1 MGRRV
6 ADAGATGGSG
16 VCGIAGV
23 WCFGAATE
31 GDIRA
36 RVVAMSD
43 TLERRGP
50 DASGTWVDSRVG
62 LGLGHR
68 RLSILDLSSAANQ
81 PMIHDSYVITYNGE
95 IYNFVELRRRLA
107 LEGAVFRT
115 QSDTEVILAA
125 VARWGIAATLPR
137 LRGMFAFAMWDAKR
151 RTLALARDPLGIKP
165 LYYGWN
171 GKDFV
176 FASEL
181 KAISEAPGFSRE
193 LNREAMA
200 DFIGKS
206 YVPAP
211 QSVFRDI
218 YKLRPGRVVT
228 INERGEWREEIFF
241 DATAAASSPS
251 QRGSDADEA
260 VEDLHDAIAD
270 AVRCHTVADV
280 PIGTFLSGG
289 IDSTLVTCLMQSTS
303 ARPVRTFAAGF
314 EDEDFDEAG
323 KAREI
328 AKHLGTDHHEIT
340 VSAQAMLAEVPTL
353 PLVYDEPFGDSS
365 QIPTCLLAKFARKHV
380 TVVLSGDGGDELFC
394 GYDRYVRTWQA
405 WHLVRWLP
413 LWMRRAGRIVM
424 SQALQAG
431 RRDAPMGRQARLL
444 SLLDADG
451 FEMVYERLTTNRLPD
466 VLLDEEPRVV
476 PEPSRHAMRTVEDL
490 MLRDLSTYLPDDI
503 LTKVDRASMIVGLE
517 VRVPLLDLEVVAR
530 ALRIPLDYKWRA
542 GEQKW
547 ILKRI
552 LERYLPRKLFVHPKH
567 GFRVPLASWLRGP
580 LRDWAEDLITER
592 ALSQHGLFD
601 GAAVRRVWRAHLD
614 GVRGLHHALW
624 DILMLQA
631 WLREW
636 RCYS

>member
-1 MGRRV
+1 M
-6 ADAGATGGSG
+6 
-16 VCGIAGV
+16 CGIAGV
-23 WCFGAATE
+23 WCFGATT
-31 GDIRA
+31 DDDVRA
-36 RVVAMSD
+36 RVVAMSKA
-43 TLERRGP
+43 LERRGP

-81 PMIHDSYVITYNGE
+81 PMIHDGYVITYNGE
-95 IYNFVELRRRLA
+95 IYNFAELRRRLA
-107 LEGAVFRT
+107 SEGAVFRT

-125 VARWGIAATLPR
+125 AARWGVAATLPR

-151 RTLALARDPLGIKP
+151 RTLILARDPLGIKP
-165 LYYGWN
+165 LYYGRSQN
-171 GKDFV
+171 DFV

-181 KAISEAPGFSRE
+181 KAIAAASGFRRE
-193 LNREAMA
+193 LNREALA

-218 YKLRPGRVVT
+218 YKLRPGHVVT

-241 DATAAASSPS
+241 DVIAAAPS
-251 QRGSDADEA
+251 RSHRESNCGIPDEA
-260 VEDLHDAIAD
+260 IENVHDAIAD

-289 IDSTLVTCLMQSTS
+289 IDSTLVTCLMQSS
-303 ARPVRTFAAGF
+303 SDRPVRTFSAGF

-340 VSAQAMLAEVPTL
+340 VSAQAMLGEVPSL

-380 TVVLSGDGGDELFC
+380 TAVLSGDGGDELFC
-394 GYDRYVRTWQA
+394 GYDRYARTWRA
-405 WHLVRWLP
+405 WQLIRWLP
-413 LWMRRAGRIVM
+413 LGMRRAGRVVM

-431 RRDAPMGRQARLL
+431 RRDAPIGRTARLL
-444 SLLDADG
+444 SLLDADA
-451 FEMVYERLTTNRLPD
+451 FETVYERLTTNRLPD
-466 VLLDEEPRVV
+466 ILLDGAPRIG
-476 PEPSRHAMRTVEDL
+476 PEPHRSTLRTVEDL
-490 MLRDLSTYLPDDI
+490 MLRDLGTYLPDDI
-503 LTKVDRASMIVGLE
+503 LTKVDRASMTVGLE
-517 VRVPLLDLEVVAR
+517 VRVPLLDREVVAR
-530 ALRIPLDYKWRA
+530 ALRIPLGYKWRA

-547 ILKRI
+547 ILKKI
-552 LERYLPRKLFVHPKH
+552 LERYLPKQLFLHPKQ
-567 GFRVPLASWLRGP
+567 GFRAPLASWLRGP
-580 LRDWAEDLITER
+580 LRDWAEGLITER
-592 ALSQHGLFD
+592 ALSQYGLFD
-601 GAAVRRVWRAHLD
+601 AAAVRRVWRAHLD
-614 GVRGLHHALW
+614 GVQGLHHALW

-636 RCYS
+636 RCHC